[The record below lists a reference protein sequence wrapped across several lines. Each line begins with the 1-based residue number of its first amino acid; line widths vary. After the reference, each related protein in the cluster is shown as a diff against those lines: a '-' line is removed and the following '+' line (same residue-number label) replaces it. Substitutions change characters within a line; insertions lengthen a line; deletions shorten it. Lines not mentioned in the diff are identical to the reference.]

1 MAVTTQFRSFL
12 LLVLLGYAPSS
23 LSHGVGLKIERQ
35 EAAVIWLH
43 HTDDTPLADV
53 AYELTADGGNA
64 PYQSGKSDASGRV
77 VFIPGDVRGW
87 RLRVFSED
95 GHGIDTVLE
104 LAPGMASHSH
114 TGHTYSELTKLIL
127 GIGILLSGF
136 GVMMLFTKRKRR

>member
-1 MAVTTQFRSFL
+1 MAVTTRFRSFL
-12 LLVLLGYAPSS
+12 LLVLLGYAPSC